1 MKPLKELVRPNIQAL
16 LAACEDGREALP
28 DDALRLDRG
37 ESPYNTPL
45 NRYPDATQ
53 RELRQELSRLKG
65 IRPDCLFPLSGTA
78 EALDLLIRVFC
89 SPGRDNIVCLTPARP
104 LVWRAAKVNDVE
116 VRAHALDDKGA
127 FSAAEVLRMCNA
139 NTKLVVLSAPNAL
152 TGCQPAREEILAL
165 AAAFP
170 GIVVVDE
177 AYADF
182 SASKSV
188 LYELGTYNNLVVL
201 QTFSKAWA
209 CAGIRLGTVLAVPS
223 VVRLL
228 EAVSSTVAPSLL
240 TQREAVQMLRR
251 RYDVET
257 WVKHI
262 VEERDKVVRALRQL
276 PAYEAEF
283 PSEANFVL
291 VRLKDA
297 ARIHSYLRAQ
307 GIVTDDCKGTPY
319 YPDCLRITIGLP
331 HENNR
336 LLAALRQYS

>member
-16 LAACEDGREALP
+16 LAAREDSREALP
-28 DDALRLDRG
+28 DGALRLDRG

-53 RELRQELSRLKG
+53 RELRMGLSRLKG
-65 IRPDCLFPLSGTA
+65 IRPDCLLPLSGTA
-78 EALDLLIRVFC
+78 EALDLLMRVFC
-89 SPGRDNIVCLTPARP
+89 SPGRDNVVCLTPARP
-104 LVWRAAKVNDVE
+104 LVWRTAGVNDAE
-116 VRAHALDDKGA
+116 VRTHALDEKGT
-127 FSAAEVLRMCNA
+127 FRAADVLRMCND
-139 NTKLVVLSAPNAL
+139 NTKLIILSAPNAL
-152 TGCQPAREEILAL
+152 TGSQPGREEILAL
-165 AAAFP
+165 AEAFP

-188 LYELGTYNNLVVL
+188 LYELGAHNNLAVL

-209 CAGIRLGTVLAVPS
+209 CAGIRLGVVLAVPS
-223 VVRLL
+223 VIRLL

-240 TQREAVQMLRR
+240 TQREAVQMLER

-257 WVKHI
+257 WVKHT
-262 VEERDKVVRALRQL
+262 VEERGKVVRALRQL
-276 PAYEAEF
+276 PAYEADF
-283 PSEANFVL
+283 PTEANFVL

-307 GIVTDDCKGTPY
+307 GIATDDCKGTPF
-319 YPDCLRITIGLP
+319 YPDYLRITIGLT